1 MKKITN
7 NVTIWIK
14 PKTVEKKWY
23 LIDAADRVLGKVA
36 VDVVKILRGKHK
48 AYYTPH
54 QDLGDNVIIINASKV
69 RLTGKKYQQKLYYR
83 HSRYPG
89 GLYSDT
95 FKTLSE
101 RKPCAPLEI
110 AIKGMLPKGP
120 LGSDLFRN
128 LKVFSG
134 SEHTLKAQN
143 PIKLEANLRE
153 VK

>member
-1 MKKITN
+1 MNKITN
-7 NVTIWIK
+7 NDTIWIK

-23 LIDAADRVLGKVA
+23 VIDAADRILGKVA

-69 RLTGKKYQQKLYYR
+69 KLTGKKYQQKLYYR

-95 FKTLSE
+95 FRTLSE
-101 RKPCAPLEI
+101 RKPWLLLKLLLRVCCQKALWGVIFLEI
-110 AIKGMLPKGP
+110 
-120 LGSDLFRN
+120 
-128 LKVFSG
+128 
-134 SEHTLKAQN
+134 
-143 PIKLEANLRE
+143 
-153 VK
+153 